1 MTLSVNNALTAG
13 QIAAQIQAIQAA
25 LAAITIA
32 NTTIPGGII
41 TGIDFTGSGT
51 SMNLIGGI
59 QLTNAQSL
67 SFLTTV
73 SGALN
78 SLLTSQQA
86 ALAAVPF
93 S

>member
-1 MTLSVNNALTAG
+1 MTLSTGNAIAAG
-13 QIAAQIQAIQAA
+13 QIAAQINAIQAA
-25 LAAITIA
+25 LTAIAGA

-41 TGIDFTGSGT
+41 TGIDFTGAGT

-59 QLTNAQSL
+59 VLTNAQSL

-93 S
+93 T